1 MSLAKQ
7 ISGLQCS
14 ATPEAVLYDSQASRT
29 QTSSDD
35 PAEVNAPSS
44 SCKVQLERGI
54 SAAARQYA
62 LRQLAHRAAIPH
74 ELLNSWKVEVN
85 NDATVLTL
93 GRDARIRFRH
103 APATFW
109 HDLINWDY
117 HVMRAAW
124 PYPPVGPLS
133 VLVPNFIVPFVDR
146 PYAGPLF
153 VRTSGDTWECPI
165 DLLASMLLTLSRF
178 EELQSDERDMHGRFL
193 AAQSVALRHNFLH
206 RPIVDEYGLA
216 LQQVIELLLPAWR
229 PPERKLRVKLS
240 HDVDEVGIPLDLTNS
255 LGHTVKRHKPFAT
268 LRDLLGPAL
277 GLRPSLLE
285 AVFRITE
292 LSKNHGLASA
302 LYWKHSPKSAWDS
315 GYDLSMKHVHKVVS
329 CLKNEGVE
337 LGVHPSYY
345 TFNDLHRLGD
355 EVEQICEVF
364 DESRVGGRQHFLR
377 WHPRTWH
384 DWEQCGLAY
393 DSTVGFSD
401 HIGFRA
407 GTCVPY
413 RPWSLELDREIDLLE
428 IPLLAM
434 DVTLAYYMD
443 LAPEESV
450 ELLLQCAQ
458 RCEIVGGVF
467 TLLWHNRSLLD
478 PNYGQAYQTVLDALE
493 FTPAFD
499 WKKALSSGQC

>member
-14 ATPEAVLYDSQASRT
+14 ATPEVVLYGSQALHP
-29 QTSSDD
+29 QTSSAD
-35 PAEVNAPSS
+35 PAEANAPSS
-44 SCKVQLERGI
+44 KVQLERGV
-54 SAAARQYA
+54 SPAARLYA

-109 HDLINWDY
+109 HDLLNGSY
-117 HVMRAAW
+117 EVARSGW
-124 PYPPVGPLS
+124 PCQPLS
-133 VLVPNFIVPFVDR
+133 PCSDLVPDFVVPFVDR
-146 PYAGPLF
+146 AYTGPFF
-153 VRTSGDTWECPI
+153 VRTKADTWECPI

-178 EELQSDERDMHGRFL
+178 EESQSDERDIHGRFL
-193 AAQSVALRHNFLH
+193 AAQSVALKHNFLH

-216 LQQVIELLLPAWR
+216 LQQVIQALLPGWR
-229 PPERKLRVKLS
+229 PPERKLRVKVS
-240 HDVDEVGIPLDLTNS
+240 HDVDEIGIPLDLTNS

-292 LSKNHGLASA
+292 LSKDHGLASA
-302 LYWKHSPKSAWDS
+302 LYWKNSPKSEWDS
-315 GYDLSMKHVHKVVS
+315 GYDLSLKHVHKVVS
-329 CLKNEGVE
+329 HLKNEGVE

-345 TFNDLHRLGD
+345 TFDNLQRLDD
-355 EVEQICEVF
+355 EVEQICKVF

-377 WHPRTWH
+377 WHPRTWQ
-384 DWEQCGLAY
+384 DWEKCGLAY

-458 RCEIVGGVF
+458 RCKIVGGVF

-478 PNYGQAYQTVLDALE
+478 PNYGRAYQTVLDALE

-499 WKKALSSGQC
+499 WKQALSSGQC